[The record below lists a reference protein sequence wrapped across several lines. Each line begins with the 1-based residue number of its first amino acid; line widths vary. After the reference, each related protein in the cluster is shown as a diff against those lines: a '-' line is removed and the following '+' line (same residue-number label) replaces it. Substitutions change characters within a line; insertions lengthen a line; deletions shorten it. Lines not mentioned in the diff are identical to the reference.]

1 MSFPIAEAF
10 RKAESEDRATFIP
23 FLTAGFP
30 DYATAEEILVA
41 LEDNGADIIE
51 IGLPFSDP
59 LADGPTI
66 QHSSRIALDNG
77 VTPPEVFRFV
87 SRVRSRLSCPL
98 VIMTYVNP
106 VLSMGLDMFAA
117 KAKETGVSGVII
129 PDLPPEEAEDWIKA
143 ADDQNV
149 DTIFL
154 VAPNTPLPRT
164 EFVSSKTSGFLYYVS
179 MTGTTGSDVVLTDD
193 VLNHLNHVRNKS
205 DSPVAIGFGISQPEH
220 AAALASK
227 ADGVIV
233 GSAIIRE
240 IIAQESPKAQVQ
252 SVSKFA
258 RSMSQALHR
267 ESRSGAQSDNTQKR
281 IA

>member
-1 MSFPIAEAF
+1 MSFSIADAF
-10 RKAESEDRATFIP
+10 RKAESEDRAAFIP
-23 FLTAGFP
+23 FLTAGYP

-41 LEDNGADIIE
+41 LEDNGADVIE

-66 QHSSRIALDNG
+66 QHSSRMALDNG

-87 SRVRSRLSCPL
+87 SKVRSRLSCPL

-106 VLSMGLDMFAA
+106 VLSMGLAGFAA
-117 KAKETGVSGVII
+117 QTKETGASGVII
-129 PDLPPEEAEDWIKA
+129 PDLPPEEADDWIKA
-143 ADDQNV
+143 AGEHDV

-154 VAPNTPLPRT
+154 VAPNTPLSRV
-164 EFVSSKTSGFLYYVS
+164 EFVASKTSGFLYYVS
-179 MTGTTGSDVVLTDD
+179 MTGTTGSDVVLSDD
-193 VLNHLNHVRNKS
+193 VLSHLSQVRAMSKA
-205 DSPVAIGFGISQPEH
+205 PVAIGFGISQPEH
-220 AAALASK
+220 GRTLARQ

-240 IIAQESPKAQVQ
+240 ITAHENPKARVQ
-252 SVSKFA
+252 AVAEFA
-258 RSMSQALHR
+258 QSMSRALSR
-267 ESRSGAQSDNTQKR
+267 ESSSGANSDNTQKR

>member
-1 MSFPIAEAF
+1 MSFSIAEAF
-10 RKAESEDRATFIP
+10 RKAESEGRAAFIP
-23 FLTAGFP
+23 FLTAGYP

-41 LEDNGADIIE
+41 LEDNGADVIE

-66 QHSSRIALDNG
+66 QHSSRMALDNG

-87 SRVRSRLSCPL
+87 SKVRSRLSCPL

-106 VLSMGLDMFAA
+106 VLSMGLDSFAA
-117 KAKETGVSGVII
+117 KTKETGASGVII
-129 PDLPPEEAEDWIKA
+129 PDLPPEEADDWIKA
-143 ADDQNV
+143 AGEHDV

-154 VAPNTPLPRT
+154 VAPNTPPSRA
-164 EFVSSKTSGFLYYVS
+164 EFVASKTSGFLYYVS
-179 MTGTTGSDVVLTDD
+179 MTGTTGSDVVLSDD
-193 VLNHLNHVRNKS
+193 VLSHLSQVRTMSKA
-205 DSPVAIGFGISQPEH
+205 PVAIGFGISQPEQ
-220 AAALASK
+220 ASVLAQQ

-240 IIAQESPKAQVQ
+240 ITAHEGPKAQVQ
-252 SVSKFA
+252 AVAGFA

-267 ESRSGAQSDNTQKR
+267 GSSSAVTSNETQKR